1 MRSCMWLAAVAL
13 LLGSASAYAFS
24 AEELVAKNA
33 EARGGL
39 DKLQAIKT
47 LRLRG
52 TLMIGGDYQLSYA
65 QMQKR
70 PDRLRIEAS
79 LQGLT
84 MVQAWDGAQGWQIQP
99 FEGRKDPATMS
110 ADDAKELSEEADI
123 DGVLQGAKAAG
134 ASVRYLGTED
144 VDGTEAHKLE
154 VKLQNGDSYT
164 VYLDPDYFLEIR
176 EVARR
181 IVRGVP
187 VETETDYGDYEKV
200 AGVYFPFA
208 IETGT
213 KGATRKQK
221 ISVDKAEANVPLDD
235 AMFAF
240 PARADGKH

>member
-1 MRSCMWLAAVAL
+1 MRSRIWLAALAL
-13 LLGSASAYAFS
+13 LVGSASAYALS
-24 AEELVAKNA
+24 ADELIAKNA

-39 DKLQAIKT
+39 DKLHAIKT
-47 LRLRG
+47 LRLQG
-52 TLMIGGDYQLSYA
+52 TLTAGDDFQLAYA

-79 LQGLT
+79 VQGLT
-84 MVQAWDGAQGWQIQP
+84 LVQAWDGAQGWQIQP

-110 ADDAKELSEEADI
+110 ADDAKELAEQADI
-123 DGVLQGAKAAG
+123 DGALLGAKAAG

-154 VKLQNGDSYT
+154 VKLKNGDSYT

-181 IVRGVP
+181 SVRGVP
-187 VETETDYGDYEKV
+187 VETETDYGDYEKI

-208 IETGT
+208 IETGS
-213 KGATRKQK
+213 KGASRKQK
-221 ISVDKAEANVPLDD
+221 ISIDKAEANVSLDD

-240 PARADGKH
+240 PAAAGAKH